1 MVWSFVSCCCIHKL
15 LICRIVSSI
24 GFLDSSRRMITKFVD
39 RELMCKTNKNLGQ
52 SFLVYSEIVGKGMYH
67 AILAK
72 NLSPLADKC

>member
-1 MVWSFVSCCCIHKL
+1 
-15 LICRIVSSI
+15 
-24 GFLDSSRRMITKFVD
+24 
-39 RELMCKTNKNLGQ
+39 MCKTNKNLGQ